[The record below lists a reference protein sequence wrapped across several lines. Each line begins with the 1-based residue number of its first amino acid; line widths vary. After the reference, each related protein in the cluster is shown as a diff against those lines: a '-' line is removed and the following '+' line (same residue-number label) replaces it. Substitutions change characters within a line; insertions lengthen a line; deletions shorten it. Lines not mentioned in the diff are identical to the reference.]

1 MKKIRIE
8 SESNEAHCATSWQ
21 VELLADLRNAN
32 QLYTSNNG
40 EIITAMKNP
49 TIEVRELAVR
59 TPSDA
64 APSAP

>member
-1 MKKIRIE
+1 MKKIRIN
-8 SESNEAHCATSWQ
+8 SESNEAHCAILWQ

-32 QLYTSNNG
+32 QLCTSNIG

-49 TIEVRELAVR
+49 TIEVSELAVK

-64 APSAP
+64 APNAP